1 MVAEFVRRYANR
13 PDLLDDLIRLAAT
26 LTSSAGTSPDGEP
39 YEPGMAQ
46 RGRQRL
52 LSNLLSPADVQ
63 RLVARFHA
71 GVAKRKLA
79 AEFGISES
87 SVKRLL
93 RRHRDKNERQDGAA

>member
-1 MVAEFVRRYANR
+1 MEFVRRYANR
-13 PDLLDDLIRLAAT
+13 PDLLDDLARLAAT
-26 LTSSAGTSPDGEP
+26 LASSTYAAPEGEP
-39 YEPGMAQ
+39 YEPGVAQ
-46 RGRQRL
+46 RRQRL

-93 RRHRDKNERQDGAA
+93 REHRGKKERQDGVA

>member
-1 MVAEFVRRYANR
+1 MEFVRRYANR
-13 PDLLDDLIRLAAT
+13 PDLLDDLSRLAAT
-26 LTSSAGTSPDGEP
+26 LTSSAADTSLDGEP

-52 LSNLLSPADVQ
+52 LSNLLSPVDAQ

-71 GVAKRKLA
+71 GVAKRMLA

-93 RRHRDKNERQDGAA
+93 RRYRGKNERQDGAA